1 LFRFTSIKDYHA
13 ALVAEHTTCTQA
25 VKYYLDQM
33 AAQEN
38 LNAYLEIFSDEAL
51 SLAAH
56 LDAQRN
62 QGKSLGKLHGVVIG
76 IKDVLS
82 YKGHKLSASSK
93 ILENYTAVY
102 TATAI
107 QKLLDEGAIIIGR
120 QNCDEF
126 AMGSSNENSAHGP
139 VKNAID
145 HSKVPGGSSGGSA
158 VSVQAGLSMI
168 SIGSD
173 TGGSV
178 RQPADFC
185 GVVGLKPSYG
195 RVSRYG
201 LIAYASSFDQ
211 IGIFSK
217 TIEDAALVLEVMAG
231 EDEFDSTVSN
241 KPVPAYSKEISK
253 EIEKAT
259 SPKKIAYFKET
270 LFHPGLD
277 AEIKTKIE
285 NYFKDLEAK
294 GHLVEAIDF
303 SLLSYL
309 VPTYYVLTTAE
320 ASSNL
325 SRFDGIKFGH
335 RTKESV
341 ADLNDLY
348 KKSRTEGFGEE
359 VQRRILLGSFVLS
372 AGYFDAYFT
381 KAQQVRQKLVDLTTA
396 VFSKYDLILSPT
408 VPTTAFS
415 LGEKNHSATEMF
427 LADIYTVYANLVGI
441 PAISIPLFTHSNG
454 MPFGL
459 QVMSASFNEIGLL
472 SFSKEQMQRTNA

>member
-1 LFRFTSIKDYHA
+1 MFRFTSIKDYHA

-217 TIEDAALVLEVMAG
+217 TIEDAALVL
-231 EDEFDSTVSN
+231 
-241 KPVPAYSKEISK
+241 
-253 EIEKAT
+253 
-259 SPKKIAYFKET
+259 
-270 LFHPGLD
+270 
-277 AEIKTKIE
+277 
-285 NYFKDLEAK
+285 
-294 GHLVEAIDF
+294 
-303 SLLSYL
+303 
-309 VPTYYVLTTAE
+309 
-320 ASSNL
+320 
-325 SRFDGIKFGH
+325 
-335 RTKESV
+335 
-341 ADLNDLY
+341 
-348 KKSRTEGFGEE
+348 
-359 VQRRILLGSFVLS
+359 
-372 AGYFDAYFT
+372 
-381 KAQQVRQKLVDLTTA
+381 
-396 VFSKYDLILSPT
+396 
-408 VPTTAFS
+408 
-415 LGEKNHSATEMF
+415 
-427 LADIYTVYANLVGI
+427 
-441 PAISIPLFTHSNG
+441 
-454 MPFGL
+454 
-459 QVMSASFNEIGLL
+459 
-472 SFSKEQMQRTNA
+472 

>member
-1 LFRFTSIKDYHA
+1 MFRFSSIKDYHA
-13 ALVAEHTTCTQA
+13 ALTADTTTCTQA
-25 VKYYLDQM
+25 VKYYLDQI
-33 AAQEN
+33 AAQAH
-38 LNAYLEIFSDEAL
+38 LNAFLEVFSEEAL
-51 SLAAH
+51 AQAAA
-56 LDAQRN
+56 LDAARKA
-62 QGKSLGKLHGVVIG
+62 GKSLGKLHGVVIG
-76 IKDVLS
+76 IKDVLN
-82 YKGHKLSASSK
+82 YKGHKATAASK

-107 QKLLDEGAIIIGR
+107 QKLLDQDAIIIGR

-126 AMGSSNENSAHGP
+126 AMGSSNENSAYGP
-139 VKNAID
+139 VKNGLD
-145 HSKVPGGSSGGSA
+145 PTKVPGGSSGGSA
-158 VSVQAGLSMI
+158 VSVQANLCMI

-195 RVSRYG
+195 RISRYG

-217 TIEDAALVLEVMAG
+217 TIEDAALVLEMMAG
-231 EDEFDSTVSN
+231 EDNFDSTVSSSA
-241 KPVPAYSKEISK
+241 VPSYSN
-253 EIEKAT
+253 EIEVQA
-259 SPKKIAYFKET
+259 SPQKIAYFKET

-277 AEIKTKIE
+277 PEIKTKIE
-285 NYFKDLEAK
+285 NYLKDLQHK
-294 GHLVEAIDF
+294 GYIVEAIDF

-335 RTKESV
+335 RTKENIE
-341 ADLNDLY
+341 DLTDLY

-359 VQRRILLGSFVLS
+359 VQRRILLGTFVLS

-381 KAQQVRQKLVDLTTA
+381 KAQQVRQKLVDLTNA
-396 VFSKYDLILSPT
+396 VFSKYDIIVSPT
-408 VPTTAFS
+408 VPSTAFT
-415 LGEKNHSATEMF
+415 LGANNHTPTEMF

-459 QVMSASFNEIGLL
+459 QVMSASFNETNML
-472 SFSKEQMQRTNA
+472 SFSKQQMLDKAD

>member
-427 LADIYTVYANLVGI
+427 LADIYTVYANLAGI